1 MMSLEDYLQ
10 YEKQKKRKSRE
21 SEEQLSKE
29 AGKSRKQRSTEAG
42 KTEKQGKAEKP
53 RGSTVE
59 KQRSEEAK
67 KQTTGEAEKQ
77 RTRKA
82 EKQRTIK
89 AEKQGKNR
97 KTKKQRIRNQKKC
110 PKRKTNN
117 SPPKNNP
124 PYWHVWWAMVGH
136 GEPSRFECSLC
147 LPAWPA
153 LGFKQTMWFS
163 TMTASLQV
171 ERSKKKWSNQSRQY
185 IHIYTWDGNTE
196 VRWSRRGSKAS
207 LCKSVLC
214 AQVSVCKSFLYI

>member
-1 MMSLEDYLQ
+1 
-10 YEKQKKRKSRE
+10 
-21 SEEQLSKE
+21 
-29 AGKSRKQRSTEAG
+29 
-42 KTEKQGKAEKP
+42 
-53 RGSTVE
+53 
-59 KQRSEEAK
+59 
-67 KQTTGEAEKQ
+67 
-77 RTRKA
+77 
-82 EKQRTIK
+82 
-89 AEKQGKNR
+89 
-97 KTKKQRIRNQKKC
+97 
-110 PKRKTNN
+110 
-117 SPPKNNP
+117 
-124 PYWHVWWAMVGH
+124 MVGH

-214 AQVSVCKSFLYI
+214 AQVSVCKSFLVYIKASVCKSVRVKTVVRRDFCVKASVRKNFFVKAALGKVLRVKVSVCKNFFVQSVRTSFSVSKFFCVKVFFV